1 MPWPSEDDEFD
12 DDEDESDD
20 EMYDE
25 GESVDDDE
33 DDDFDD
39 EDEGDC
45 GLNSDGTC
53 EWIGTEDCDECPY
66 HPA

>member
-12 DDEDESDD
+12 
-20 EMYDE
+20 
-25 GESVDDDE
+25 